1 MKPMKRLCATI
12 AAIGLASAAIAGGTL
27 FESFDDTAKSRW
39 EYIADGVMGGV
50 STGTAVISDQTLQ
63 LSGEVST
70 RNNGGFIQA
79 QRLLPDG
86 LPADTIGLELDV
98 RGNDEA
104 YYIFVRT
111 TEMSRPWYFYNVAF
125 TAASDWQ
132 TVSIPFETLQ
142 RSHAHLREEF
152 DPVEVISVGL
162 VAFGRDH
169 RADLQ
174 VREIRLY

>member
-1 MKPMKRLCATI
+1 MKVSSVICA
-12 AAIGLASAAIAGGTL
+12 AVAGVGLAGAASAEETV
-27 FESFDDTAKSRW
+27 FESFDGEAQTRW

-50 STGTAVISDQTLQ
+50 STGRAAIADGTIR

-79 QRLLPDG
+79 QRSLSDG
-86 LPADTIGLELDV
+86 LPAETSGLELEV

-104 YYIFVRT
+104 YYVFVRT

-125 TAASDWQ
+125 TASANWQ
-132 TVSIPFETLQ
+132 TITIPLETLQ
-142 RSHAHLREEF
+142 RSHAHLREQI
-152 DPVEVISVGL
+152 DPVEVISIGL
-162 VAFGRDH
+162 VAYGRDYQ
-169 RADLQ
+169 ADLQ